1 MKSILVYEDESI
13 LVFNKP
19 SGLPCQTRNIKDRT
33 FDRLLW
39 AFARSNGKR
48 PRMVHRL
55 DTETSGIIMAANT
68 QPAAIA
74 LSKAFEDRQIR
85 KTYLALVDG
94 DATKL
99 TRVDSP
105 IGRVRIDTGAE
116 VSGIGGQR
124 GVKDTKEAIT
134 RFRCVTA
141 GKAYSLIECRP
152 ETGRMHQIRV
162 HLAHAGHS
170 IIGDPIYGDSETA
183 PRMMLHAWQLHGPHP
198 IGGQLDHTVPVPDDF
213 EDYAGKLSAQT

>member
-1 MKSILVYEDESI
+1 MHSILVYEDDSI

-19 SGLPCQTRNIKDRT
+19 SGLPCQTRDIQDRT
-33 FDRLLW
+33 FDSLLW
-39 AFARSNGKR
+39 AFAKSNGKR

-55 DTETSGIIMAANT
+55 DTETSGIIMVART

-85 KTYLALVDG
+85 KTYLALVEG
-94 DATKL
+94 DATRL

-141 GKAYSLIECRP
+141 GKDISLIECRP

-170 IIGDPIYGDSETA
+170 IIGDPIYGIGDSA
-183 PRMMLHAWQLHGPHP
+183 PRLMLHAWQLHGPHP
-198 IGGQLDHTVPVPDDF
+198 IGGQLDHAVPAPDDF
-213 EDYAGKLSAQT
+213 EALAEQLNI